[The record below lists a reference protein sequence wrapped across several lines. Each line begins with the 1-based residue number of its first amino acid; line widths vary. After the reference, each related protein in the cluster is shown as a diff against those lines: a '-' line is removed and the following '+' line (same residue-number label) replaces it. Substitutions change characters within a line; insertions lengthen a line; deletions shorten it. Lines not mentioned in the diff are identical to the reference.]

1 MKSRPTFAASPPVIW
16 LVIFA
21 VTGGCAPKEYARLRE
36 LGFTGAATNWRIVS
50 AGEVG
55 KTVGDQEV
63 IDATGP
69 LVRISPDYLNLS
81 TQRISDRCIP
91 AIVQVKSLEALDLS
105 GTDVTADGLIQLA
118 ALPHLKKLFITEQN
132 FRPDEL
138 QAVGN
143 ALPNVDIE
151 DNWRGTQGR
160 QMRDQNDGSP
170 SD

>member
-1 MKSRPTFAASPPVIW
+1 MTLALI
-16 LVIFA
+16 
-21 VTGGCAPKEYARLRE
+21 GGCAPKEYDRLRE
-36 LGFTGAATNWRIVS
+36 LGFTGAATNWRVVS

-55 KTVGDQEV
+55 KQVGDEQV

-105 GTDVTADGLIQLA
+105 GTDVTADGLIQLS
-118 ALPHLKKLFITEQN
+118 ALPHLKKLFISQQN

-138 QAVGN
+138 QAVAN
-143 ALPNVDIE
+143 ALPGVDIE
-151 DNWRGTQGR
+151 DNWRGTEGR
-160 QMRDQNDGSP
+160 QTRDQNN
-170 SD
+170 